1 MISNP
6 SDFLVGGP
14 IYLYPVSHTAL
25 FSCNRPQM
33 ILWLTALKDS
43 LITPVLRDV
52 PGPYQRR
59 SSSLVIMG
67 KAVSL
72 SRGSVWF
79 SPESSCEC
87 GRD

>member
-1 MISNP
+1 MISSP

-59 SSSLVIMG
+59 SSSLVIIG
-67 KAVSL
+67 KALSL
-72 SRGSVWF
+72 RRGTVWF
-79 SPESSCEC
+79 SPEASYEFC
-87 GRD
+87 RD